1 MISTQTKVKSALDK
15 DFIKTDDMAEMLGLA
30 FQHNMN
36 CMIYGPPGYGKSEM
50 VMSVIRSFGLEEQS
64 FVKMLSRS
72 TSTPPNCLAG

>member
-30 FQHNMN
+30 FQHNKN

-50 VMSVIRSFGLEEQS
+50 VMSVIRSFGLEVDEAS
-64 FVKMLSRS
+64 LSSR
-72 TSTPPNCLAG
+72 CYR